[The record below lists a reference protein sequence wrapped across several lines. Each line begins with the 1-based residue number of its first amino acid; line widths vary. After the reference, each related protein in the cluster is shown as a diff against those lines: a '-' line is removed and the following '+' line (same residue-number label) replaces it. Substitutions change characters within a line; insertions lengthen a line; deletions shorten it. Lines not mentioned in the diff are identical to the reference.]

1 MGITYNNV
9 ASKHSTIFINSK
21 DSTFIVYIDYHN
33 YHLLD
38 CSSEHSITLTDEK
51 YLHITSTIGDE
62 LVCMFRTPIFKPPF
76 VIEYEIMGLRNSGTQ
91 LLIADYGYDK
101 YSDRFEEIIIPK
113 KNDYSNIYYVKSSG
127 VIKFVNYMSN
137 TWYHIINYVY
147 SNNSVLYTISY
158 DNIIQKVW
166 SYGYALGSPNYVYY
180 IGVGDGTVT
189 SNVADH
195 YVKYIKIYRIGMVSY
210 I

>member
-9 ASKHSTIFINSK
+9 APKHSTIFINSK
-21 DSTFIVYIDYHN
+21 DSTFIVYIDHHN

-91 LLIADYGYDK
+91 LVIADYGYDK
-101 YSDRFEEIIIPK
+101 YSDRFEELVVPRYA
-113 KNDYSNIYYVKSSG
+113 DYSNIYYVRSNNL
-127 VIKFVNYMSN
+127 IKFVPYSSD
-137 TWYHIINYVY
+137 TWYHIVNYIY
-147 SNNSVLYTISY
+147 PNNSVLYTISY
-158 DNIIQKVW
+158 SGQLYEVYTY
-166 SYGYALGSPNYVYY
+166 SYAVGTPTYVYY
-180 IGVGDGTVT
+180 IGVGDGTT
-189 SNVADH
+189 SSNIADH
-195 YVKYIKIYRIGMVSY
+195 YVKYIKVYRIRIVSH